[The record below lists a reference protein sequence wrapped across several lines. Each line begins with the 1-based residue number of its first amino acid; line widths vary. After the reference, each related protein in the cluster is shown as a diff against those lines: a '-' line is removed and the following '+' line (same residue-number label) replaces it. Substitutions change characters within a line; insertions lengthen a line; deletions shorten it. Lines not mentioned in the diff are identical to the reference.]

1 MTTQLIATVS
11 VEQLVARI
19 LDTRQITRADQ
30 QVLLTLKQL
39 EPREQALINR
49 VAERLHMGLL
59 KVVD

>member
-30 QVLLTLKQL
+30 QVLLTLRQL
-39 EPREQALINR
+39 EPRDQALINR

-59 KVVD
+59 RVVD

>member
-19 LDTRQITRADQ
+19 LDTHQITRADQ
-30 QVLLTLKQL
+30 QVLLTLRQL
-39 EPREQALINR
+39 EPRDQALINR

-59 KVVD
+59 RVVD